1 MSKCIEQTSVFY
13 SPRKFNTLF
22 SGLMSST
29 SSPLIPQLLA
39 NNLPFPQQKDASVSE
54 FFVHVPWFS
63 SHFKDRSILASTCS
77 QPSPGSFHVPPW
89 TPTCSGHDP
98 SLLYCQHLTL
108 CEVISSSFTGLTH
121 AWYNLSKIL
130 DLFWS
135 HLNRT
140 SICNPDPSGCNS
152 FHCHCLKCVCLGQ
165 LRVDLCCHYWM
176 RYLYQGQQWPLSSQ
190 TLPVSHLFLVSP
202 NHSVAPETVTSH
214 SQALPSLGTVA
225 SASISGLSSQSPL
238 LASHACQDSE

>member
-29 SSPLIPQLLA
+29 SSPLIPQFLA
-39 NNLPFPQQKDASVSE
+39 NNLPFPPKKDASVSE

-77 QPSPGSFHVPPW
+77 QPSPGPFHVPPW
-89 TPTCSGHDP
+89 TPTCSGRDP

-108 CEVISSSFTGLTH
+108 CEVISNSFTGLTH
-121 AWYNLSKIL
+121 AWYDLSKIL

-140 SICNPDPSGCNS
+140 SISNLTLHDAIPSIATASNVFVLADFGWIFVATIEWNTLIKVGNDLYL
-152 FHCHCLKCVCLGQ
+152 LK
-165 LRVDLCCHYWM
+165 
-176 RYLYQGQQWPLSSQ
+176 LYQWVICSW
-190 TLPVSHLFLVSP
+190 SHP
-202 NHSVAPETVTSH
+202 TI
-214 SQALPSLGTVA
+214 Q
-225 SASISGLSSQSPL
+225 
-238 LASHACQDSE
+238 